1 MTMTCIKRAKGQQ
14 VQSSTSRPLGFPPQ
28 GSMIDRML
36 SGGMNHLSPAI
47 SVSSQFYDQ
56 QQAPLLLNSLSV
68 PQRSVQMMPIQ
79 QIIPPSYQDLRG
91 YDSINPYMNQG
102 NQPQLTMDPSMM
114 PMYYNGA
121 SSNSSV
127 NDELMQLRLRTMM
140 QGSQNQFS
148 HDLTIAEQ
156 IQANQQHMLHN
167 REHQQEQE
175 YLNTMTHHLNR
186 QRQQGEGSFASAAA
200 APNQSSIH
208 DAARIMRDFNE
219 QKD

>member
-14 VQSSTSRPLGFPPQ
+14 VQSSTSRPLSFGPQ

-47 SVSSQFYDQ
+47 SMSSQFYDQ

-68 PQRSVQMMPIQ
+68 PQRPVQMMPIQ
-79 QIIPPSYQDLRG
+79 QIIPAAYQDLRG
-91 YDSINPYMNQG
+91 YDAINPYMNQG
-102 NQPQLTMDPSMM
+102 NQPQLSMDPTMM
-114 PMYYNGA
+114 SMYYNGA

-127 NDELMQLRLRTMM
+127 SDELMQLRLRSMM
-140 QGSQNQFS
+140 QGSQNQFP
-148 HDLTIAEQ
+148 HDLTITEQ
-156 IQANQQHMLHN
+156 LQANQQNMLQN
-167 REHQQEQE
+167 REQEQE
-175 YLNTMTHHLNR
+175 YLNTMTHHLSR
-186 QRQQGEGSFASAAA
+186 QRQQGEGTFVSNGG
-200 APNQSSIH
+200 APTQSSIH